1 DGTWQTITIDDVPPP
16 QGTNLGSG
24 AGVFLDV
31 VGSTLR
37 FKSLRSTDDSV
48 LITEEEG
55 TVNLR
60 VSGGGSGGPI
70 SSVSNT
76 GSGSRPVVYNTD
88 TGALTIRGIR
98 GEGDVSVAVSGG
110 DLVIS

>member
-1 DGTWQTITIDDVPPP
+1 FGPASAGSPGTKGFVPAPPATEVRRYLASDGTWQTITIDDVPPP

-48 LITEEEG
+48 LITEEE
-55 TVNLR
+55 
-60 VSGGGSGGPI
+60 
-70 SSVSNT
+70 
-76 GSGSRPVVYNTD
+76 
-88 TGALTIRGIR
+88 
-98 GEGDVSVAVSGG
+98 
-110 DLVIS
+110 